1 MRKIHIEIFANMQTR
16 CVFLNN
22 VEDYEDTYKPQYK
35 FDVFDIVKL
44 KKDEPAIGLQLTHEV
59 NGKGILMMNVDTEA
73 AKKLIVCEYPRHSGG
88 NFLLSSLAL
97 SSDVLPD
104 ISLDAKMDHIREHF
118 NTCRIND
125 DWIDLNMN
133 PLSEDRINN
142 NEWTFTNT
150 HEREIGVRST
160 LAYKKT
166 YPNVRLM
173 KIKNYGTFKFFR
185 IFGKSLG
192 LSFRKKSRMDLQE
205 VYELLDYRN
214 YSDDVITTARE
225 IFHDIDSSNE
235 DYDYTWDADNYLNI
249 NQYLNGIKILY
260 EKLNLSGYN
269 RDVLTWF
276 YDEWVDLNDAI
287 YFNTSSESLISPG
300 VVL

>member
-1 MRKIHIEIFANMQTR
+1 M
-16 CVFLNN
+16 
-22 VEDYEDTYKPQYK
+22 
-35 FDVFDIVKL
+35 
-44 KKDEPAIGLQLTHEV
+44 
-59 NGKGILMMNVDTEA
+59 NGHLLIL
-73 AKKLIVCEYPRHSGG
+73 I
-88 NFLLSSLAL
+88 
-97 SSDVLPD
+97 
-104 ISLDAKMDHIREHF
+104 
-118 NTCRIND
+118 
-125 DWIDLNMN
+125 
-133 PLSEDRINN
+133 
-142 NEWTFTNT
+142 
-150 HEREIGVRST
+150 REIGVRST

-192 LSFRKKSRMDLQE
+192 LSFRKISRMDLQE

-225 IFHDIDSSNE
+225 IFHDIDSNNE

-249 NQYLNGIKILY
+249 NEYLNGIQILY
-260 EKLNLSGYN
+260 EKLNLPGYN